1 MYAMYRF
8 LMSEDNEVVSL
19 VNMCNGEGKKSSSHG
34 LDKYLLAKQAEAI
47 SIPLLQPLIENNS
60 YEYSFKKAING
71 LIEKYGINSGVFGD
85 IHLEAHRQWI
95 ERVCSDMGIQAVFPL
110 WGMKTDDIIRDF
122 VNVGFRTI
130 VVSVRK
136 GLLSKEF
143 LGRLIDD
150 SFIEDVGSYRD
161 VDICGENGEYH
172 TYVFDGP
179 VFKKEVFFDVIGEYD
194 DCKHWFLDI
203 K

>member
-8 LMSEDNEVVSL
+8 LMSKDNEVVSL
-19 VNMCNGEGKKSSSHG
+19 LNMCNGEGKKSSSHG

-95 ERVCSDMGIQAVFPL
+95 ERVCDDMGIQAIFPL
-110 WGMKTDDIIRDF
+110 WGNDTNNIIRSF
-122 VNVGFRTI
+122 VSDGFKTI
-130 VVSVRK
+130 VVAVRK
-136 GLLSKEF
+136 DRLDRKY
-143 LGRLIDD
+143 LGRLIDNG
-150 SFIEDVGSYRD
+150 FIDDILNLHD
-161 VDICGENGEYH
+161 VDVCGENGEYH

-179 VFKKEVFFDVIGEYD
+179 LFDRSVSFEVLKESSD
-194 DCKHWFLDI
+194 DKHWYLDI

>member
-19 VNMCNGEGKKSSSHG
+19 LNMCNGEGKKSSSHG

-95 ERVCSDMGIQAVFPL
+95 ERVCDDMGIQAIFPL
-110 WGMKTDDIIRDF
+110 WGNDTNDIIRSF
-122 VNVGFRTI
+122 VSDGFKTI
-130 VVSVRK
+130 VVAVRK
-136 GLLSKEF
+136 DRLDRKY
-143 LGRLIDD
+143 LGRLIDNG
-150 SFIEDVGSYRD
+150 FIDDILNLHD
-161 VDICGENGEYH
+161 VDVCGENGEYH

-179 VFKKEVFFDVIGEYD
+179 LFDRSVSFEVLKESSD
-194 DCKHWFLDI
+194 DKHWYLDI

>member
-8 LMSEDNEVVSL
+8 LMSKDNEVVSL
-19 VNMCNGEGKKSSSHG
+19 LNMCNGEGKKSSSHG

-95 ERVCSDMGIQAVFPL
+95 ERVCDDMGIQAIFPL
-110 WGMKTDDIIRDF
+110 WGNDTNDIIRSF
-122 VNVGFRTI
+122 VSDGFKTI
-130 VVSVRK
+130 VVAVRK
-136 GLLSKEF
+136 DRLDRKY
-143 LGRLIDD
+143 LGRLIDNG
-150 SFIEDVGSYRD
+150 FIDDILNLHD
-161 VDICGENGEYH
+161 VDVCGENGEYH

-179 VFKKEVFFDVIGEYD
+179 LFDRSVSFEVLKESSD
-194 DCKHWFLDI
+194 DKHWYLDI

>member
-8 LMSEDNEVVSL
+8 LASKDNEVVSL
-19 VNMCNGEGKKSSSHG
+19 VNMCNGEGEKSSSHG
-34 LDKYLLAKQAEAI
+34 LDKYLLEKQSEAI

-60 YEYSFKKAING
+60 YEYSFKKAINE
-71 LIEKYGINSGVFGD
+71 LIEKYDINSGVFGD

-95 ERVCSDMGIQAVFPL
+95 ERVCGDMGIQAVFPL

-136 GLLSKEF
+136 GLLGKEF
-143 LGRLIDD
+143 LGRMIDD
-150 SFIEDVGSYRD
+150 GFIEDVYSCPD

-179 VFKKEVFFDVIGEYD
+179 VFNKEVQFDVVGESD